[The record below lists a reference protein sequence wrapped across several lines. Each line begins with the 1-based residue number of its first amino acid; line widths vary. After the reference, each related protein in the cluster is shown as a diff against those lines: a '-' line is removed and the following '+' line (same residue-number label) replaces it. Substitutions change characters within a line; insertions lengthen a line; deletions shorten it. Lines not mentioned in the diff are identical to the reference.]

1 MADNSGNIIYVI
13 AVIIAVLSSILSKKK
28 TKRTES
34 EPSAPSTPAQ
44 SWEEV
49 IRELTRDANPEP
61 ATIPEYKKETVQ
73 RKSQPFLDEEKKLH
87 KDTVVKIA
95 PVVSTT
101 LNDTE
106 EQEKISLPDFSDY
119 DEIKRGIIFSEIF
132 SRQF

>member
-28 TKRTES
+28 TKRAES

-61 ATIPEYKKETVQ
+61 VPEYKQEIVQ
-73 RKSQPFLDEEKKLH
+73 HKSQPFLDEEKKLH
-87 KDTVVKIA
+87 KEAVVKIA

-101 LNDTE
+101 LSDPE
-106 EQEKISLPDFSDY
+106 DQGKVSLPDFSDY

-132 SRQF
+132 SRKF

>member
-13 AVIIAVLSSILSKKK
+13 AVIVAVLSSILSKKK
-28 TKRTES
+28 TKRAES

-44 SWEEV
+44 SWEDV
-49 IRELTRDANPEP
+49 IRELTMDKDQVPSHV
-61 ATIPEYKKETVQ
+61 PEYKKETVQ
-73 RKSQPFLDEEKKLH
+73 HKSQPFLDEEKKLH

-106 EQEKISLPDFSDY
+106 EQEKVSLPDFSDY

-132 SRQF
+132 SRKF